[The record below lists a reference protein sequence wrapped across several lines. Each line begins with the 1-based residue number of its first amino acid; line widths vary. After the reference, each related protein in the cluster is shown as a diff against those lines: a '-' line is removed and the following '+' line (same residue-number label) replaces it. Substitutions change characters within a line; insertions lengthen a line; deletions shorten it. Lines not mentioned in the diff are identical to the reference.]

1 MGLFCY
7 NAHRQI
13 RKSENSDLN
22 SSDRTVLPAE
32 TEVIRIYEVYVD
44 IYFIE
49 NVMMDALLLILVVLL
64 LKEKIRWWRL
74 VTASLTG
81 GAGAVLIL
89 VSGIRFGVIYV
100 LSVLFLDAMM
110 VLICIYHPK
119 NRIPFRRPVLG
130 VIYLH
135 GMMSAYGKLME
146 CVIRLAGAHSAQTI
160 VTVVL
165 TGIVAILVVYRNA
178 ADSRHIYDV
187 TLSENGE
194 DIAIRALFDT
204 GNLLCDPVSGKPV
217 SVMEETDEIRQW
229 MTKYPHKYRVIPY
242 RSVGNEHGILEGIV
256 VERMMIQKEEG
267 EIVKREAVVA
277 LYKGKLSRDGTFQM
291 ILNHK
296 LISA

>member
-13 RKSENSDLN
+13 RKSENNDLN
-22 SSDRTVLPAE
+22 SGDRTVLPAE

-49 NVMMDALLLILVVLL
+49 NVMMDALLLILVALL

-74 VTASLTG
+74 VTASLAG

-100 LSVLFLDAMM
+100 LSVLFLDATM

-119 NRIPFRRPVLG
+119 NRMPFRRPVLG

-194 DIAIRALFDT
+194 DIVIRALFDT

-217 SVMEETDEIRQW
+217 SVMEETAEIRQW
-229 MTKYPHKYRVIPY
+229 MTKYPQKYRVIPY

-256 VERMMIQKEEG
+256 VERMMIQREEG

>member
-1 MGLFCY
+1 M
-7 NAHRQI
+7 
-13 RKSENSDLN
+13 N

-49 NVMMDALLLILVVLL
+49 NVMMDALLLILVALL

-74 VTASLTG
+74 VTASLAG

-165 TGIVAILVVYRNA
+165 TGIVAILVVYRNVA
-178 ADSRHIYDV
+178 GSRHIYNV
-187 TLSENGE
+187 TLTENGE